1 MLESLITSRTR
12 VKLLLKFFT
21 NERTRGYLRGLADE
35 FGESTN
41 AVRTELNRMSDA
53 NLITSETNGRRRLYR
68 ANPEHPLFSELT
80 SITRKY
86 LGLHTVQNIVE
97 RLGSV
102 QLALV
107 TGDYARGQDTGIID
121 LVIIGTVDE
130 IYLNLLVHKA
140 EELINRKI
148 RTLLITPEEYPGF
161 EERFSN
167 EKALILWEEE
177 G

>member
-1 MLESLITSRTR
+1 
-12 VKLLLKFFT
+12 
-21 NERTRGYLRGLADE
+21 
-35 FGESTN
+35 
-41 AVRTELNRMSDA
+41 
-53 NLITSETNGRRRLYR
+53 
-68 ANPEHPLFSELT
+68 
-80 SITRKY
+80 
-86 LGLHTVQNIVE
+86 
-97 RLGSV
+97 V